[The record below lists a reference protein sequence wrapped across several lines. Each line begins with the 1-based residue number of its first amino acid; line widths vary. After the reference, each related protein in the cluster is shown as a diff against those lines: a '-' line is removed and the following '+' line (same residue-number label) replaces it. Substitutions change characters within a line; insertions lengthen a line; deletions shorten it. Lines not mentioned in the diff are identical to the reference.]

1 MLAAQLQDEALD
13 SMTASVGTKE
23 GLQGDKAA
31 SILQKLA
38 SREADRR
45 VQAEQ
50 QAASS
55 RQVNALK
62 CSTRSLLSVS
72 QQTLSAY
79 QERLS
84 LQCCCSS
91 Q

>member
-1 MLAAQLQDEALD
+1 MTAAPAHKEALD

-31 SILQKLA
+31 VILQKLA

-45 VQAEQ
+45 VQLEQ

-55 RQVNALK
+55 RQDND
-62 CSTRSLLSVS
+62 
-72 QQTLSAY
+72 QTLPETIFISAG
-79 QERLS
+79 RR
-84 LQCCCSS
+84 
-91 Q
+91 